1 MNNKNKKIS
10 KKKKLEECYQNLEQ
24 AKISNNKIQIRIWAD
39 IVRKLEN
46 DKKDNT
52 N

>member
-1 MNNKNKKIS
+1 MKNKKIS

-24 AKISNNKIQIRIWAD
+24 AKISNNKLQIRIWTD

-46 DKKDNT
+46 DKKDT
-52 N
+52 TH